1 MGRTE
6 LEIMDVVQDLLMF
19 PHDDVVVVALQLLVQ
34 LLPLHTAAAAQSKA
48 GQAGQLRQLSGR
60 SGNYIEIN

>member
-1 MGRTE
+1 MPIE
-6 LEIMDVVQDLLMF
+6 DLLVL

-34 LLPLHTAAAAQSKA
+34 LLPLHGGAGTQSEA